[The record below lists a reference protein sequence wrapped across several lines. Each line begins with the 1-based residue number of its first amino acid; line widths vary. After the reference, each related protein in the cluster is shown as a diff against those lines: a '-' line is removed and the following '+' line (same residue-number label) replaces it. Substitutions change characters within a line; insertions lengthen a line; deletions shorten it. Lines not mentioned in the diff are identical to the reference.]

1 LEETLSVSTLDTDST
16 PRDPAPSLADDRA
29 ADAQDRMPQDATPP
43 TSASPTTRTPAQIL
57 GEWRA
62 AERELADNPA
72 DLALIDAIQAL
83 RDEFERATESR
94 R

>member
-1 LEETLSVSTLDTDST
+1 LEETLSISAVDTDST
-16 PRDPAPSLADDRA
+16 PRDPAPSLADDRVGE
-29 ADAQDRMPQDATPP
+29 AQDPTARTPAA
-43 TSASPTTRTPAQIL
+43 SATRTPAQIL
-57 GEWRA
+57 REWRA

-72 DLALIDAIQAL
+72 DGRLIAAVRAL